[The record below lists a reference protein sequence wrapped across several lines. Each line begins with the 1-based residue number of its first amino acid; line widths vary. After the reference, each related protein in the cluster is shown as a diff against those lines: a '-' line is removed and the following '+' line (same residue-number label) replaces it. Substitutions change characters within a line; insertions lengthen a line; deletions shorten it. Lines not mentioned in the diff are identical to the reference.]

1 MEIIKKKEFFILLLS
16 LFILLSYFI
25 GFYLNENS
33 AGAGT
38 ANGDFTLIWENLQL
52 YNNGILKNLDSPLY
66 SDSRTPLAY
75 ILHVLFNPFIDSE
88 YQFRVS
94 VLFIS
99 LLCPIFFYLSLK
111 TKYKN
116 IDKYLAIFISSLIL
130 LSPYFRT
137 SAYWGLGENY
147 GILFLLISYFLFEKK
162 RYLGK
167 NLNLEQIINLFLLTF
182 CSSLCVYFDHKLLI
196 IPLFCFCSIV
206 FNKNNN
212 NHIKILLTL
221 FYLIF
226 SIPFLYLIYLWSGI
240 LPPLPNSARYA
251 GSEFYI
257 FNIGYTATIIAFY
270 LIPFL
275 VFFQKKSFFFLFF
288 SFFKVKNIFYFIL
301 FAAYFLLILFFSNF
315 SEIDEMGKGWLHKL
329 VIFLFENKNIQ
340 YTVTL
345 FSFFVSWILICIY
358 FDQKIFD
365 KIIIYFLLIIS
376 FFIYPIYQ
384 EYFDPLII
392 ILIFTFLQKKII
404 INNKNV
410 FILCA
415 YLSVLLILSNLFYL

>member
-147 GILFLLISYFLFEKK
+147 GILFLLISYLLFEKK

-275 VFFQKKSFFFLFF
+275 VFFQKKSFFFFF
-288 SFFKVKNIFYFIL
+288 F
-301 FAAYFLLILFFSNF
+301 
-315 SEIDEMGKGWLHKL
+315 DEMGKGWLHKL